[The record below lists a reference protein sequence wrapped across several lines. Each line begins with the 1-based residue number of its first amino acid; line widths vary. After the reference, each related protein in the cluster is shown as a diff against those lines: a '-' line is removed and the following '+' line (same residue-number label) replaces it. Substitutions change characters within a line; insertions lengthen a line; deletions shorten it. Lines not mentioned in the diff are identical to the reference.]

1 MPSTASAATFHAY
14 QAFYQTQEWNTLM
27 ERTLDPTDWGW
38 ILENYDMVP
47 VMTDMDPVPCELPN
61 VICCNCNVSTKN
73 PCQGKQCSC
82 QSNGLKRVAACGNYH
97 SIECQN
103 CIPII
108 DCKDDEKN
116 ILLDDD
122 DGYNDFLENLNS

>member
-47 VMTDMDPVPCELPN
+47 VMTDMDSVPCELPN
-61 VICCNCNVSTKN
+61 VIC
-73 PCQGKQCSC
+73 
-82 QSNGLKRVAACGNYH
+82 
-97 SIECQN
+97 
-103 CIPII
+103 
-108 DCKDDEKN
+108 
-116 ILLDDD
+116 
-122 DGYNDFLENLNS
+122 